1 MKTLDIQEIKH
12 LFELFGTGENGI
24 KEFKD
29 TLNKV
34 KTLPEDKQEAY
45 FKEVENWRPRGY
57 PDLVLL
63 VAYNGGFGCAQ
74 HTDILKKVGLE

>member
-1 MKTLDIQEIKH
+1 MKTLDVQEIKH

-34 KTLPEDKQEAY
+34 KTLGSVQNL
-45 FKEVENWRPRGY
+45 FI
-57 PDLVLL
+57 
-63 VAYNGGFGCAQ
+63 
-74 HTDILKKVGLE
+74 IL